1 VKIGGIYIFLPSA
14 QEEAGFYDADAAGEQ
29 SQLRM
34 TVKEEEELE
43 QTLKAA
49 QAGEENDCSKEQLN
63 NFSRVA
69 EQRSVVEMG
78 LTAKAQ
84 AGAKEEDEHSEE
96 WLSIFSMKLKT
107 MQQGRL
113 QKQKKKTQTTYVW
126 LICGIKLKPWRKG

>member
-1 VKIGGIYIFLPSA
+1 M
-14 QEEAGFYDADAAGEQ
+14 
-29 SQLRM
+29 M

-69 EQRSVVEMG
+69 EQRSAVEMG

-84 AGAKEEDEHSEE
+84 AGEKEEDEHSEE
-96 WLSIFSMKLKT
+96 WLSIFSHEAENNATWKVEEIEEEEAD
-107 MQQGRL
+107 G
-113 QKQKKKTQTTYVW
+113 
-126 LICGIKLKPWRKG
+126 ICFADLWDQIEALEERVKV